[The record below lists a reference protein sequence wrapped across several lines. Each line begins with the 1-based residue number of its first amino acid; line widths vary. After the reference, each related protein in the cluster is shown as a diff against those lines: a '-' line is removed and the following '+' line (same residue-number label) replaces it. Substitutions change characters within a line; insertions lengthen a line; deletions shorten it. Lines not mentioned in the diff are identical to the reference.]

1 MNPKSPN
8 TTTLLSSVR
17 TFCSLQL
24 QGNAKVFGIAAL
36 LLSLWLFM
44 SLTVP
49 GSFLLSNNIENLL
62 RRTALFG
69 ILGIGVAFV
78 IITSGIDLSIG
89 SVVCLAGC
97 LLALFLAVDYEPFD
111 VQPVVDVRATE
122 QSVVIA
128 GRVDS
133 FEAGDQVRYFGG
145 RRARNL
151 MATVTE
157 VEPISFRDESGSNI
171 DATEIRLDQAPSNND
186 TYGKL
191 AKFYAITSFQ
201 HANKTGE
208 VESLATITLVGD
220 HSQLA
225 FRDQVT
231 LVHPKSGLKQIS
243 VQQISLNGDETA
255 GCWFI
260 AAFRAD

>member
-1 MNPKSPN
+1 M
-8 TTTLLSSVR
+8 LSSVR

-97 LLALFLAVDYEPFD
+97 LLALF
-111 VQPVVDVRATE
+111 
-122 QSVVIA
+122 
-128 GRVDS
+128 
-133 FEAGDQVRYFGG
+133 
-145 RRARNL
+145 
-151 MATVTE
+151 
-157 VEPISFRDESGSNI
+157 
-171 DATEIRLDQAPSNND
+171 
-186 TYGKL
+186 
-191 AKFYAITSFQ
+191 
-201 HANKTGE
+201 
-208 VESLATITLVGD
+208 
-220 HSQLA
+220 
-225 FRDQVT
+225 
-231 LVHPKSGLKQIS
+231 
-243 VQQISLNGDETA
+243 
-255 GCWFI
+255 
-260 AAFRAD
+260 

>member
-1 MNPKSPN
+1 MFGSA
-8 TTTLLSSVR
+8 
-17 TFCSLQL
+17 QL
-24 QGNAKVFGIAAL
+24 RANAKVFGIGAL

-89 SVVCLAGC
+89 SVVCLSGC

-111 VQPVVDVRATE
+111 VQTVVEVRATE
-122 QSVVIA
+122 QSVVLA
-128 GRVDS
+128 GRVDA
-133 FEAGDQVRYFGG
+133 FKTGDQVRYFGG

-157 VEPISFRDESGSNI
+157 VETISFRNPEDV
-171 DATEIRLDQAPSNND
+171 L
-186 TYGKL
+186 
-191 AKFYAITSFQ
+191 
-201 HANKTGE
+201 
-208 VESLATITLVGD
+208 
-220 HSQLA
+220 
-225 FRDQVT
+225 
-231 LVHPKSGLKQIS
+231 
-243 VQQISLNGDETA
+243 
-255 GCWFI
+255 
-260 AAFRAD
+260 

>member
-1 MNPKSPN
+1 
-8 TTTLLSSVR
+8 
-17 TFCSLQL
+17 
-24 QGNAKVFGIAAL
+24 
-36 LLSLWLFM
+36 M

-122 QSVVIA
+122 QSVVIS

-133 FEAGDQVRYFGG
+133 F
-145 RRARNL
+145 
-151 MATVTE
+151 
-157 VEPISFRDESGSNI
+157 
-171 DATEIRLDQAPSNND
+171 
-186 TYGKL
+186 
-191 AKFYAITSFQ
+191 
-201 HANKTGE
+201 
-208 VESLATITLVGD
+208 
-220 HSQLA
+220 
-225 FRDQVT
+225 
-231 LVHPKSGLKQIS
+231 
-243 VQQISLNGDETA
+243 
-255 GCWFI
+255 
-260 AAFRAD
+260 